1 MLERLWAQR
10 INAHVYGSS
19 QTAAPPGLPTCPCP
33 GRDPSDGP
41 SSFHHSDH
49 VMHSTDFTCCPVM
62 YCLLSP
68 MRLPLS
74 TSSHLALPTTAIA
87 SPCECTPLLPPMS
100 WVTDKILLCFTRA
113 VSHRGPTNLA
123 GHTRVWA
130 VRHFHGSAFTC
141 WPGDHCDKLLLV
153 HVLVE
158 PYNHTSLL
166 TIGILLGQV
175 RHLHPDLIPWNLCL
189 ELKRPTRPRC

>member
-1 MLERLWAQR
+1 
-10 INAHVYGSS
+10 
-19 QTAAPPGLPTCPCP
+19 
-33 GRDPSDGP
+33 
-41 SSFHHSDH
+41 
-49 VMHSTDFTCCPVM
+49 
-62 YCLLSP
+62 
-68 MRLPLS
+68 
-74 TSSHLALPTTAIA
+74 
-87 SPCECTPLLPPMS
+87 MS
-100 WVTDKILLCFTRA
+100 WVTDKILLWFTRA
-113 VSHRGPTNLA
+113 VSLAPPLSHLPGMMTSHHHHRCRAAFHRGPTNLA
-123 GHTRVWA
+123 GHTRVRA

-175 RHLHPDLIPWNLCL
+175 RHLHLDLIPWNLCL